1 MARQLKITR
10 KKKKKEPKSH
20 VWSAKDLE
28 TDPCDESTGI
38 SSNWQE
44 MIENMEV
51 EIIHTSQG
59 TKALWKPK
67 RRR

>member
-1 MARQLKITR
+1 MAKQLKITR
-10 KKKKKEPKSH
+10 KAPRVTQR
-20 VWSAKDLE
+20 VWTPKDLE

-44 MIENMEV
+44 MVENMEV

>member
-1 MARQLKITR
+1 
-10 KKKKKEPKSH
+10 
-20 VWSAKDLE
+20 VWTPKDLE

>member
-1 MARQLKITR
+1 MAKQLKITR
-10 KKKKKEPKSH
+10 EAARVKER
-20 VWSAKDLE
+20 VWTPKDLE
-28 TDPCDESTGI
+28 TDPYDESTGI

-44 MIENMEV
+44 MVENMEV

>member
-10 KKKKKEPKSH
+10 KAARVKER
-20 VWSAKDLE
+20 VWSLKDLE
-28 TDPCDESTGI
+28 TDPYDESTGV
-38 SSNWQE
+38 SSHWQD